1 MKDIKVERFKDTM
14 LISDEINA
22 FLEENDAEY
31 VDMKYIGELGVLLV
45 YREKEN
51 KLERK
56 PYEKYSDDNII
67 GIDNVDS
74 YDSLVDFINETCIV
88 DRNVAVKDR
97 IKLQDFKNE
106 YSTWCYTHFRPEV
119 KINHEVIEKVFYP
132 RFGTK
137 IVKNSTNYLSNL
149 KWIGGI

>member
-14 LISDEINA
+14 WISDEINA

-56 PYEKYSDDNII
+56 PYEKY
-67 GIDNVDS
+67 
-74 YDSLVDFINETCIV
+74 
-88 DRNVAVKDR
+88 
-97 IKLQDFKNE
+97 
-106 YSTWCYTHFRPEV
+106 PESV
-119 KINHEVIEKVFYP
+119 EED
-132 RFGTK
+132 
-137 IVKNSTNYLSNL
+137 
-149 KWIGGI
+149 